1 MSEIKVNK
9 ISPRT
14 ACGTVTLGDSGDT
27 FTIPAGATI
36 TNNGTAAGFGATG
49 AASWDTTVKT
59 GDFTAVNGVGYFVNT
74 TGGAITVT
82 LPASPSAGDVVAVKD
97 YANTFDTNN
106 VTLARNGSNIG
117 GVAADSV
124 ITTEGLA
131 VTLVYVDA
139 TKGWLVTDSGLQ
151 SEAPEL
157 VNYVTATGGTIT
169 QSGNC
174 KIHTFTGPGT
184 FCVSSLACAPANNQV
199 SYMVVAG
206 GGGGGAC
213 GGAGGG
219 AGGFREDKSP
229 VTPYTASPLEGTGTI
244 SVTATGFPITV
255 GAAGAGACKPN
266 GVGSTGSNS
275 VFSTITSAGGGGG
288 GKFNG
293 SGTIVPGDK
302 GQPGGSGGG
311 SGGIGPT
318 SVNPGGSGNTPPVSP
333 SQGNNGGPG
342 QHIGGCTMSSGGG
355 GGATAAGAI
364 GTQQS
369 PGPGSSTGGAG
380 GNGATTSISGS
391 PTAYAGGGGG
401 AGFEN
406 ASGCGPGGT
415 GGGGT
420 GGGRAAAA
428 SSGGTTNTGGGGGG
442 GAHPGGG
449 VNGGSA
455 GGSGIVIIRYKFQ

>member
-1 MSEIKVNK
+1 MSEVKVNK

-14 ACGTVTLGDSGDT
+14 ACGTVQSGDSGDT
-27 FTIPAGATI
+27 ITIPAGATI

-184 FCVSSLACAPANNQV
+184 FTVCSVADCAANNEI
-199 SYMVVAG
+199 SYMIVAG
-206 GGGGGAC
+206 GGGSQEG
-213 GGAGGG
+213 GGG

-229 VTPYTASPLEGTGTI
+229 VTPYTASPLD
-244 SVTATGFPITV
+244 
-255 GAAGAGACKPN
+255 GAGAITVTAQGYPIV
-266 GVGSTGSNS
+266 VGGGGTASGNPDSRGSPGNVS
-275 VFSTITSAGGGGG
+275 SGFGKTSAGGGGG
-288 GKFNG
+288 GKYVNSAANAG
-293 SGTIVPGDK
+293 L
-302 GQPGGSGGG
+302 PGGSGGG
-311 SGGIGPT
+311 AAAYAGAPSTYGG
-318 SVNPGGSGNTPPVSP
+318 NGNDPAVSP
-333 SQGNNGGPG
+333 AQGTEGGPSNGGYPNFG
-342 QHIGGCTMSSGGG
+342 GGG
-355 GGATAAGAI
+355 GGATVL
-364 GTQQS
+364 GTTGTS
-369 PGPGSSTGGAG
+369 GTGGAPG
-380 GNGATTSISGS
+380 GAGATTSITGS
-391 PTAYAGGGGG
+391 AVGYAGGGGG
-401 AGFEN
+401 GL
-406 ASGCGPGGT
+406 ASGTSSSPGF
-415 GGGGT
+415 GGGT
-420 GGGRAAAA
+420 GANTPGNGAT
-428 SSGGTTNTGGGGGG
+428 GGTANTGGGAGGTF
-442 GAHPGGG
+442 
-449 VNGGSA
+449 SA
-455 GGSGIVIIRYKFQ
+455 SGTNGGSGIVVIRYRFQ